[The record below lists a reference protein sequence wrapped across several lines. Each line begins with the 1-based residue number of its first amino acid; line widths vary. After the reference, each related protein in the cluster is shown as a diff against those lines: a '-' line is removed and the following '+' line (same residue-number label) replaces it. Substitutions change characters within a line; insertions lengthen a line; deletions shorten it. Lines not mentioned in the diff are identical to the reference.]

1 MNLSV
6 LFSQIMCFLLFLFS
20 PCFSAG
26 VSRLCLNPAFC
37 PLVFILGPLGKP
49 SEDRDIPKIDRSSG
63 APPDQMCNVDKHERW
78 LRNQF
83 LAKFNLVFLLFKSS
97 KVSHLKYKAPF
108 PRPQFPI
115 LPALSPMSSPTRTS

>member
-37 PLVFILGPLGKP
+37 PLVFLLGPLGKP
-49 SEDRDIPKIDRSSG
+49 SEDRDIPKINRSSG

-83 LAKFNLVFLLFKSS
+83 LAKFNLVFVYLNHL
-97 KVSHLKYKAPF
+97 KVSYLKCTAPSQRPPF
-108 PRPQFPI
+108 PM
-115 LPALSPMSSPTRTS
+115 LPASSPMSSPA